1 MLQNKHL
8 KENILMGPGMVV
20 DVFNPRAQEADLSG
34 FLWVQGQPDL
44 YIKLQASQCCRVK
57 RK

>member
-8 KENILMGPGMVV
+8 KENILMGPGMAV
-20 DVFNPRAQEADLSG
+20 DVFNPRALKADLSG

-44 YIKLQASQCCRVK
+44 HIKLQASQRCNVK